1 MTNVTEAKL
10 AREAEISYATL
21 ALVTDYDCLH
31 EEHESVTVEMIV
43 QNLQKNALNAQAVIQ
58 NAVAKIAANPPK
70 SEAHHA
76 LKTSILTDLSKVS
89 DASRDRLKVILQKYL

>member
-21 ALVTDYDCLH
+21 ALVTDYDCWH

-43 QNLQKNALNAQAVIQ
+43 QNLQKNATNAQAVIQ

-89 DASRDRLKVILQKYL
+89 NASRDRLKVILQKYL